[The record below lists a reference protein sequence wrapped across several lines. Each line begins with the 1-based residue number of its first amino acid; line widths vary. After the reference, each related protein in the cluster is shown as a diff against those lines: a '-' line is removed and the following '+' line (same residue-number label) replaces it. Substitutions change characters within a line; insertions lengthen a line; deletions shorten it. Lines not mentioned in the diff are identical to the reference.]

1 MAASSSSDSDS
12 SSSRST
18 SPEPDNKQKQT
29 MKGAS
34 KTKDDVEDSV
44 SSDSS
49 DSDSSSAASDS
60 DSDSDSSSDEMDTS
74 EDTPQAKQANLSA
87 SKPYK
92 APAGFKPANKQATP
106 SSSSSSLLSDLRG
119 KQVIHITAPA
129 SLPLSKVKEISMS
142 KIMKGEPILEFEG
155 VKYGIPAE
163 SITEEGSEGKNLL
176 VYDQDTQSYVNKSDN
191 VPSYQIQEMFS
202 LPGSLGGDI
211 AKVEALRDTVK
222 PPRPQPKKL
231 KMRFRPVGS
240 LPSEPETLG
249 SSSESE
255 SEEPSFKV
263 PPGDNE
269 EKRKRKHHH
278 TEGDAA
284 QATGLPRKRSKK
296 HSSQE
301 DGAAA
306 DESKKSKKSSKDRE
320 EKKRKKSSKA

>member
-34 KTKDDVEDSV
+34 KTKDDVEDSSV
-44 SSDSS
+44 STDS
-49 DSDSSSAASDS
+49 SDSSSA

-74 EDTPQAKQANLSA
+74 EDTPQAKKVNPSG

-92 APAGFKPANKQATP
+92 APAGFKPANKQATS
-106 SSSSSSLLSDLRG
+106 SSSSSSLLSNLSG
-119 KQVIHITAPA
+119 KQVIHITAPS

-176 VYDQDTQSYVNKSDN
+176 VYDESTQTYVNKSEN
-191 VPSYQIQEMFS
+191 VPSYQIQEMVS
-202 LPGSLGGDI
+202 LPGSVGGDI

-231 KMRFRPVGS
+231 RMRFRPVGS
-240 LPSEPETLG
+240 LPSAPETLG

-278 TEGDAA
+278 TEGDAT
-284 QATGLPRKRSKK
+284 QSTGLPRKKSKK
-296 HSSQE
+296 HSPQE